1 MAPCHQQEVLTMT
14 KANAWSEISQRL
26 EALGLKLKLHFEQT
40 RDEEVADA
48 VGRLRRDIEDAFEA
62 AGNAVKDEAVRTDAR
77 EVGLLFADAVAATLE
92 KFGSEIRNAANR
104 RS

>member
-1 MAPCHQQEVLTMT
+1 MT
-14 KANAWSEISQRL
+14 KPNEWSEISQRL

-40 RDEEVADA
+40 RDEQAADA
-48 VGRLRRDIEDAFEA
+48 LGRLRKDIEDAFEA
-62 AGNAVKDEAVRTDAR
+62 AGNAVKDEAVRTDVR

-92 KFGSEIRNAANR
+92 RFSSEIRNATAR